1 MLRHHLI
8 IAEKEYAFKEIFQD
22 FYASQVLFAT
32 RIIKSEHDAKDIVQ
46 EVFLKI
52 WNSNPAFKNEIA
64 FKAYLY
70 ISTRNS
76 CIDFIRK
83 KKPQINSL
91 DNAQDVESEVNEVV
105 KEEAFRLLDKAIE
118 ALAPQSQKIIRMSM
132 SGMSMNEIAKELK
145 ISVNTVKTLKA
156 RSYKILRD
164 SFGEIFIMLLFPFL

>member
-1 MLRHHLI
+1 MLRHYLI
-8 IAEKEYAFKEIFQD
+8 IAEKEYAFKEIFHD
-22 FYASQVLFAT
+22 FYASQVLFANK
-32 RIIKSEHDAKDIVQ
+32 ILNSEHDAKDIVQ

-52 WNSNPAFKNEIA
+52 WNNNPKFKNEIS

-76 CIDFIRK
+76 CIDFLRK

-91 DNAQDVESEVNEVV
+91 ENAKDVESDVNEVV

-132 SGMSMNEIAKELK
+132 SGMSMNEIADELK

-156 RSYKILRD
+156 RSYKILRE